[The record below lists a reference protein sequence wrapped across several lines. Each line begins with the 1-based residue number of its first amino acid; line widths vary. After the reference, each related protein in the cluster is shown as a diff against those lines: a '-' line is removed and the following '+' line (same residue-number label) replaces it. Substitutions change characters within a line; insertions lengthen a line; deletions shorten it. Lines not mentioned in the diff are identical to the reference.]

1 MLFNRFPSSPSVTS
15 LFSTVP
21 ECHLKPPP
29 PAHPHPSPAS
39 RSVLTSVALQR
50 SGVLLRAPA
59 PSQHLP
65 LFSTNPA
72 PRRTWKRRQSKRE
85 GQQTT
90 WRGADAFVAPR
101 AVRLAVV
108 LQVVVP
114 LRLFSLFFV
123 HPASRSSV
131 FCFSFNSASAT
142 HLHLRNYL
150 LHATSPGSFIPANRK
165 NSPCI

>member
-1 MLFNRFPSSPSVTS
+1 MSPANLCFLQLLALSIIVSFNRFLSSPSVTS

-21 ECHLKPPP
+21 ECHLKFPPP
-29 PAHPHPSPAS
+29 TSLSCFPVCSHVCGSPE
-39 RSVLTSVALQR
+39 V
-50 SGVLLRAPA
+50 GVLLRVPA
-59 PSQHLP
+59 PSRLLP
-65 LFSTNPA
+65 LFSTNSA

-90 WRGADAFVAPR
+90 WRGVDAFVAPR

-123 HPASRSSV
+123 HPASRSSI
-131 FCFSFNSASAT
+131 FCSPFNSASAT
-142 HLHLRNYL
+142 HLH
-150 LHATSPGSFIPANRK
+150 
-165 NSPCI
+165 